1 MKREIRDIIE
11 NDVVIPDIVLQAKED
26 AFAKL
31 SDDAQSV
38 AESTKDVAGKKTR
51 RKFGKKWVAIA
62 AVAVLVVGTMSAG
75 AAAGGFNSG
84 LLKYMGITNLQP
96 GDLKVAS
103 KKVDATF
110 VAHGIDYKNNPAGV
124 EKDVAVTITDVIGDE
139 TTAYFRI
146 DFDYEMPEYF
156 NMDDYSFWFERGGIR
171 IYDEPEMIEEIDYP
185 MDIDMQGRPI
195 YEDGKLSIVYRIQGL
210 DNLAEKYIH
219 WEGINLWIFERDIK
233 DEAYYNE
240 VLFEG
245 TWDMKFQLAYESE
258 EPIVFCPDATIT
270 VEDAELV
277 SVDDMDGERSIRDV
291 DVKITEVEITP
302 LCIWLYGEADFDP
315 TMEEDLHF
323 MCSLDKITYKDG
335 TVLEYDYSNY
345 TGSFKT
351 NTVFMSYP
359 SDNLMYSTNDIPL
372 MFGKGV
378 DLDKIESITIN
389 GVDIKVK

>member
-11 NDVVIPDIVLQAKED
+11 QDVVIPDIVLQAKEEAYANLPD
-26 AFAKL
+26 NVE
-31 SDDAQSV
+31 SV
-38 AESTKDVAGKKTR
+38 AEDTKEIAGKRTR

-62 AVAVLVVGTMSAG
+62 AVAVLVVGTMTAG
-75 AAAGGFNSG
+75 AAAGGFDSA
-84 LLKYMGITNLQP
+84 LLKFMGITNLQP

-110 VAHGIDYKNNPAGV
+110 VAHGIDYKNNPAGE

-139 TTAYFRI
+139 TTAYFKI

-171 IYDEPEMIEEIDYP
+171 IYDEPEMIEEIDSA
-185 MDIDMQGRPI
+185 DFDMWGRPI
-195 YEDGKLSIVYRIQGL
+195 YEDGKLSIVFCIQGL
-210 DNLAEKYIH
+210 EDLAEKYIH

-233 DEAYYNE
+233 DDAYYNE

-291 DVKITEVEITP
+291 DIKITEVEITP
-302 LCIWLYGEADFDP
+302 LCIRLEGEGAFDP
-315 TMEEDLHF
+315 TLEEDLHF

-335 TVLEYDYSNY
+335 TVLEYDYSRY
-345 TGSFKT
+345 TGSLKT

-359 SDNLMYSTNDIPL
+359 SDNMMYSMNDVTQ
-372 MFGKGV
+372 MFSKAI

-389 GVDIKVK
+389 GVEIKVK